1 MVNPANPPL
10 GSSVVVVGIV
20 KDISNT
26 IQEDYKNLKAALSRF
41 GEIQWFLVES
51 NSTDDSRNALA
62 KINSL
67 DSNFRFKSISEE
79 NLETS
84 RIPAMARARNIYL
97 GELRT
102 NSTYSKSDYVVV
114 ADFNNLNNLIN
125 TKAIESCFKRNDW
138 DVCCANQDG
147 PYYDIWALRH
157 HLWSPNDCWQELE
170 FLRKFI
176 SYPER
181 SLDIAIHSRMIRIP
195 RTSEWIEVDSAFGG
209 LAIYKRDVLLLS
221 NYSAYDESGKITCE
235 HVPFH
240 KELRRRNKKI
250 FINPSLINTK
260 YTDHNSET
268 KVIRKIL
275 RHFQYPIKYLRKLNG
290 K

>member
-1 MVNPANPPL
+1 MANLAVPPL

-20 KDISNT
+20 KDISST

-41 GEIQWFLVES
+41 KEIQWFLVES

-62 KINSL
+62 EINNL
-67 DSNFRFKSISEE
+67 DPNFRFKSISEE
-79 NLETS
+79 NVHTS
-84 RIPAMARARNIYL
+84 RFPAMARARNVYL
-97 GELRT
+97 EELRT
-102 NSTYSKSDYVVV
+102 NTAYSKFDYVVV
-114 ADFNNLNNLIN
+114 ADFNKLNNLIN
-125 TKAIESCFKRNDW
+125 AEAIESCFKRDDW

-170 FLRKFI
+170 FLRKYI

-181 SLDIAIHSRMIRIP
+181 SLYLALHSRMIKIP
-195 RTSEWIEVDSAFGG
+195 RNSEWIEVDSAFGG
-209 LAIYKRDVLLLS
+209 LAIYKRDVLTLS
-221 NYSAYDESGKITCE
+221 SYSAYDEYGNITCE
-235 HVPFH
+235 HVPLH
-240 KELRRRNKKI
+240 KGLRQRNKKI
-250 FINPSLINTK
+250 FINPSLINTN

-275 RHFQYPIKYLRKLNG
+275 RHFKYPAKYLRKLNG